1 MITDPPRQRRGGTA
15 ALALV
20 AALGV
25 ATPPAIA
32 HHSAA
37 MFDSSKLQLLRGTVL
52 SMSYV
57 NPHSWISVMGRRDTD
72 PGAARWD
79 VEATSPAQLASIG
92 IQRTTLKA
100 GEKVTIGIR
109 PLRDGR
115 HGGSF
120 VFVIAADG
128 TRYGADP
135 ATLGLKLDELRPK

>member
-1 MITDPPRQRRGGTA
+1 MMTDLRRQRW
-15 ALALV
+15 
-20 AALGV
+20 
-25 ATPPAIA
+25 AT
-32 HHSAA
+32 
-37 MFDSSKLQLLRGTVL
+37 SKLQLLRGMIV

-72 PGAARWD
+72 PDAARWD

-92 IQRTTLKA
+92 IQRATLKP
-100 GEKVTIGIR
+100 GEKVTVGIR

-115 HGGSF
+115 RGGSF

-135 ATLGLKLDELRPK
+135 AALGLKPDELRPK